1 MVIEAVTPESI
12 KSVVPFILNLNT
24 SEVDKDKIIWPTA
37 SPLVPGNEIILPGIS
52 ELFTNKFIEE
62 LFVSVALAEK
72 VI

>member
-1 MVIEAVTPESI
+1 
-12 KSVVPFILNLNT
+12 
-24 SEVDKDKIIWPTA
+24 
-37 SPLVPGNEIILPGIS
+37 VPGNEIILPGIS